1 MKVSEHKFQFVPF
14 DFPSSPDGKYF
25 IGLDDAGVLR
35 SRREQLGLTQ
45 QDVATRANI
54 NLQQYQ
60 RLEAG
65 TRHLEGCSMRIG
77 LAVCAVLLLDPY
89 SQVAVTANPPD
100 PSTMKPQR
108 TVEIFKREGA
118 SE

>member
-1 MKVSEHKFQFVPF
+1 MKVPESKFQFIPF
-14 DFPSSPDGKYF
+14 EFPQSPDRKFF

-45 QDVATRANI
+45 QEVADRAGI
-54 NLQQYQ
+54 KLQQYQ
-60 RLEAG
+60 RLETG

-77 LAVCAVLLLDPY
+77 LAICAVLLLDPY
-89 SQVAVTANPPD
+89 TTVHVSANPPD

-108 TVEIFKREGA
+108 TVEIYS
-118 SE
+118 SED

>member
-1 MKVSEHKFQFVPF
+1 MKVPESRFQFVPF
-14 DFPSSPDGKYF
+14 EFPKSTDGKYS

-45 QDVATRANI
+45 QEVADRAGI
-54 NLQQYQ
+54 KLQQYQ
-60 RLEAG
+60 RLEGG

-89 SQVAVTANPPD
+89 TQVAVTANPPD
-100 PSTMKPQR
+100 PSTMKPQK
-108 TVEIFKREGA
+108 TVDIWRNEDD

>member
-1 MKVSEHKFQFVPF
+1 MKIPEHKFQFVPF
-14 DFPSSPDGKYF
+14 EFPSSPDGQFF

-65 TRHLEGCSMRIG
+65 LRHLDGCSMRIG

-89 SQVAVTANPPD
+89 AHVAVVANPPD
-100 PSTMKPQR
+100 PSTMKPQK
-108 TVEIFKREGA
+108 TVEIFKRKEA